1 MVTAMTALLIASLV
15 GGVFGSVATYTY
27 VDETD
32 GKYCDQMSSENKED
46 SEELSYGEDE
56 QGVYDPYDGS
66 WWYRWRTRRTF
77 HPCPS

>member
-32 GKYCDQMSSENKED
+32 GKYCDQMSSGEQSNQEEF
-46 SEELSYGEDE
+46 SEYGEDE
-56 QGVYDPYDGS
+56 NYYEEDPYQEENME
-66 WWYRWRTRRTF
+66 Y
-77 HPCPS
+77 

>member
-56 QGVYDPYDGS
+56 SYYEEDPYQEES
-66 WWYRWRTRRTF
+66 MEY
-77 HPCPS
+77 